1 MRDTIKLKNPILVNG
16 EPVKEITVNTEEITG
31 QLYAEADTRR
41 RIAAGTKNVAI
52 IPAVEF
58 DFGLHIYI
66 GYAAAIAVNPKFT
79 FEDLE
84 RVKGADIIQ
93 FSEVGRNFLLKSED
107 AELSNSD
114 EQSETT
120 PDTTTQAQQT
130 SSEKE

>member
-1 MRDTIKLKNPILVNG
+1 MRDIIKLKNPILVDG
-16 EPVKEITVNTEEITG
+16 KPVSEIAVNTEEITG
-31 QLYAEADTRR
+31 QLYAEADTRK

-52 IPAVEF
+52 VPAVEF

-66 GYAAAIAVNPKFT
+66 GFAAAIAADSRYT

-84 RVKGADIIQ
+84 RVKGADLIS

-107 AELSNSD
+107 AASSNSD

-120 PDTTTQAQQT
+120 ADTSTQAPQT

>member
-1 MRDTIKLKNPILVNG
+1 MRNIIKLKNPILVNG
-16 EPVKEITVNTEEITG
+16 ESVKEITVNTEEITC

-41 RIAAGTKNVAI
+41 RLAAGTKNVAI
-52 IPAVEF
+52 VPAVEIE
-58 DFGLHIYI
+58 FGLHIYI
-66 GYAAAIAVNPKFT
+66 GFAAAIAANSKFT

-84 RVKGADIIQ
+84 RVKGADLIS

-120 PDTTTQAQQT
+120 AELSTQAQQT
-130 SSEKE
+130 LSESE